1 MTYQGPCPFLYPF
14 IENDARNIEKTRQL
28 PTLPPSYLGSTI
40 GTKGLNFRVRN
51 GNGCF
56 PFVMIAGI

>member
-1 MTYQGPCPFLYPF
+1 MTDQGPCPFLYPF
-14 IENDARNIEKTRQL
+14 IEDDARNIKKTRQL
-28 PTLPPSYLGSTI
+28 PTLPPSNLGSTI